1 MILLLA
7 ALLGLLV
14 PNAIFLS
21 WLFTEYRGLG
31 PILADKLA
39 LSFILDLLL
48 ALVLLA
54 VYFAKHPIGRVRWPW
69 FVLLSFLGG
78 LGFSLPFYYWLN
90 TRRSKEEDP

>member
-1 MILLLA
+1 MVLLLT
-7 ALLGLLV
+7 ALFGLLV
-14 PNAIFLS
+14 PNALFLS

-39 LSFILDLLL
+39 LSFILDAIL

-54 VYFAKHPIGRVRWPW
+54 VYFRRRPIGRVGWPW
-69 FVLLSFLGG
+69 FVLLSLAGG

-90 TRRSKEEDP
+90 TRPPRRTA